1 MKIYDAVIVGAGVIG
16 CAIARTLAQTN
27 LSLLIIEKE
36 PDTGFGISSRN
47 SGVVHSGIHYAPG
60 SNRAV
65 YNVLGNRMMKDI
77 CSELKVPFKRSGK
90 ITVAFTDDQVHTLTT
105 LLKQGIE
112 NGVPGIKLIDKK
124 EMEVLQ
130 PGTKGKAA
138 LYTPST
144 AIVSPYELTIALA
157 ESAYANGADFKF
169 NHTVEYID
177 IPTPDPA
184 EKREHFTLHTNHTEN
199 SETKKISYTAKVVI
213 NAAGLGSADIAK
225 MAGIDDYTIYPCRGE
240 YYVLDKRLQNSL
252 NLLIYP
258 VPGASSSGLGIHL
271 TSTVDGNI
279 LIGPSNEYI
288 IDDEDTSTTIDI
300 METLREEGHHLLPTL
315 GSSDFIRSF
324 AGIRPKLAPPKE
336 GGFRDFVIESRP
348 DVPGFINLTGIESP
362 GLTASPAIAEKVKL
376 LMGKLIPLQ
385 NRENIV
391 RGRPVIHNTPYTEQC
406 FSTCSREEKA
416 ELISRNPDY
425 GSIVC
430 RCEEVT
436 VAEIKEAA
444 ARTLGSVT
452 FTGIKYRT
460 RAMMGRCQ
468 GGFCLQRLTE
478 ILRKSFGIT
487 TDKQTLKGPGTELFI
502 GSLRTY
508 QTSDSEEST

>member
-1 MKIYDAVIVGAGVIG
+1 MKIYDVVIVGAGVIG
-16 CAIARTLAQTN
+16 CAIARILAQTN

-47 SGVVHSGIHYAPG
+47 SGVVHSGIHYTPG

-65 YNVLGNRMMKDI
+65 YNVQGNRMMEGL
-77 CSELKVPFKRSGK
+77 CRELKVPFKRSGK
-90 ITVAFTDDQVHTLTT
+90 ITVAFNENQVDTLSA

-124 EMEVLQ
+124 EMDVLQ
-130 PGTKGKAA
+130 PGTRGKAA

-144 AIVSPYELTIALA
+144 GIISPYELTIALA

-169 NHTVEYID
+169 NHTVESID
-177 IPTPDPA
+177 IPMPDSA
-184 EKREHFTLHTNHTEN
+184 QQREHFVLQTKYAEN
-199 SETKKISYTAKVVI
+199 SGTKPISYAAKILI
-213 NAAGLGSADIAK
+213 NAAGLGSTDIAK

-240 YYVLDKRLQNSL
+240 YYVLDKRLRDSL

-258 VPGASSSGLGIHL
+258 VPGAHSSGLGIHL
-271 TSTVDGNI
+271 TNTVDGNI

-300 METLREEGHHLLPTL
+300 MKTLREEGHHLLPAL
-315 GSSDFIRSF
+315 GGSDFIRSF
-324 AGIRPKLAPPKE
+324 SGIRPKLAPPKE
-336 GGFRDFVIESRP
+336 GGFRDFIIESRQ

-362 GLTASPAIAEKVKL
+362 GLTASPAIAEQVKSLVGEL
-376 LMGKLIPLQ
+376 LPL
-385 NRENIV
+385 RARDNIV
-391 RGRPVIHNTPYTEQC
+391 RGRPVIHNIPFTEQK
-406 FSTCSREEKA
+406 FSTCSREEKS
-416 ELISRNPDY
+416 ELITRNRDY

-436 VAEIKEAA
+436 AAEIKEAA
-444 ARTLGSVT
+444 ARTLGPVT
-452 FTGIKYRT
+452 FAGIKYRT

-478 ILRKSFGIT
+478 ILRESFGIA
-487 TDKQTLKGPGTELFI
+487 TDEQTLKGPGTELFT
-502 GSLRTY
+502 GLLRTL
-508 QTSDSEEST
+508 QEPGTKESL

>member
-1 MKIYDAVIVGAGVIG
+1 MKICDVIIVGAGVIG
-16 CAIARTLAQTN
+16 CAAARILAMTN
-27 LSLLIIEKE
+27 LSILIIEKE

-47 SGVVHSGIHYAPG
+47 SGVVHSGIHYIPG
-60 SNRAV
+60 SNRAI
-65 YNVLGNRMMKDI
+65 YNVRGNRMMEEL

-90 ITVAFTDDQVHTLTT
+90 ITVAFSNDQVPALTT
-105 LLKQGIE
+105 LLKQGIA
-112 NGVPGIKLIDKK
+112 NGVPGIKLIGKN
-124 EMEVLQ
+124 EMEILQ
-130 PGTKGKAA
+130 PGTIGKAA

-144 AIVSPYELTIALA
+144 GIVSPYELTIAFA

-169 NHTVEYID
+169 NHTVTSIEV
-177 IPTPDPA
+177 PNPA
-184 EKREHFTLHTNHTEN
+184 LRKEHFLIHTKHVDN
-199 SETKKISYTAKVVI
+199 SGTKTNTYKAKIVI
-213 NAAGLGSADIAK
+213 NAAGLSSADIAK

-240 YYVLDKRLQNSL
+240 YYVLDKRLRDSL

-258 VPGASSSGLGIHL
+258 VPGAHSSGLGIHL
-271 TSTVDGNI
+271 TNTVDGNI

-288 IDDEDTSTTIDI
+288 IDDEDSSTTIDV
-300 METLREEGHHLLPTL
+300 MEALREEGHHLLPTL

-324 AGIRPKLAPPKE
+324 AGIRPKLAPPEE

-362 GLTASPAIAEKVKL
+362 GLTASPAIAEQVKL
-376 LMGKLIPLQ
+376 LVGELIPLRI
-385 NRENIV
+385 REDVV
-391 RGRPVIHNTPYTEQC
+391 RGRPNIHNTPYTEQR
-406 FSTCSREEKA
+406 FSTSSREEKS
-416 ELISRNPDY
+416 ELISNNPDY

-436 VAEIKEAA
+436 AAEIKEAA
-444 ARTLGSVT
+444 ARTLGPVT

-478 ILRKSFGIT
+478 ILREAYGIA
-487 TDKQTLKGPGTELFI
+487 TDEQTLKGPGTELFM
-502 GSLRTY
+502 GPLRTSG
-508 QTSDSEEST
+508 TKESL